1 MKRIEDIGGKGKKN
15 FDFMENWENIYMYNK
30 GKFKKQKSHVSN
42 MSGGPFYHKIS
53 LEILETSNSINHLP
67 DSVDFFSIII

>member
-1 MKRIEDIGGKGKKN
+1 MKRIEKIRRKVKKI
-15 FDFMENWENIYMYNK
+15 FDFIENWENIYMYNK

-42 MSGGPFYHKIS
+42 MSGGTFYHKIS
-53 LEILETSNSINHLP
+53 LKILETSNSINHLP